1 MEEYTKKQIAEIE
14 KVRKYL
20 DETFKE
26 ENKSKEFSFNQAKQV
41 YEAMGRDFD
50 SRGEYDALVGDTLGF
65 NKSINFRLRS
75 FKKVS
80 DKDLEEL
87 VGKENILKKG
97 DRTGTKYDS
106 YGQIITSVIFISLI
120 CAGIFS
126 LGKFTGYN
134 IVNIFQK
141 VDFSIATIIFVVG
154 LFLFGLYFYLNG
166 GKNNGRKWR

>member
-1 MEEYTKKQIAEIE
+1 MRDYTKKEIAEIE

-20 DETFKE
+20 DENFKE
-26 ENKSKEFSFNQAKQV
+26 ENKSKDFSNSQAVSV
-41 YEAMGRDFD
+41 YEAMGRKFD
-50 SRGEYDALVGDTLGF
+50 PKEDYSDLVGDVLRY
-65 NKSINFRLRS
+65 NENINFRLRS
-75 FKKVS
+75 FKKGS
-80 DKDLEEL
+80 DKDLEGL

-134 IVNIFQK
+134 IITLFEK
-141 VDFSIATIIFVVG
+141 VDFSIATIIFIIG

-166 GKNNGRKWR
+166 GKKNGRR